1 MAQGIVNLSGL
12 ARLILP
18 EIRKKT
24 FKEVQEGAVLMAL
37 KRQPKTLNSK
47 FQVENVLEKSHD
59 LIIRSDLSELT
70 ILNIDFP
77 TEKYKKILCL
87 IDEQKKYFLTVT
99 QGVFETTIIIS
110 SELYQKVETIIKKE
124 KIVSQL
130 QNLSS
135 ITIRLPGKTVLT
147 PGVYYSILKFLAWEG
162 INVIE
167 VVSTFSEFTII
178 LESQEIS
185 RAFSVLKNTLS

>member
-77 TEKYKKILCL
+77 TEKYKKILNL

>member
-77 TEKYKKILCL
+77 IEKYKKILCL